1 MARRLGERP
10 LGATGTGERAQR
22 GLAEG
27 RWGMLVDAGGPRGR
41 GFAPDWR
48 LSGKGRGR
56 LPSGVLTNPVC
67 PAGRRQ
73 RGCSCGRCAGAEE
86 AWSSLWLG
94 RCPRSRFTGE
104 RRAARARPAARRRGC
119 SLLRGDNVRGRR
131 PTSPS
136 WALRLEQPLAPLW
149 TPFTMSP
156 LHPSPFDGC
165 LGATPG
171 WQNLR
176 PLCGQRADGVTTAP
190 CSVGG

>member
-1 MARRLGERP
+1 MACCLGERP

-27 RWGMLVDAGGPRGR
+27 RWGVRADAGSPRGR

-94 RCPRSRFTGE
+94 RCPRAVHVHVSRESVELRGPGPLPAVG
-104 RRAARARPAARRRGC
+104 AARSSAG
-119 SLLRGDNVRGRR
+119 
-131 PTSPS
+131 
-136 WALRLEQPLAPLW
+136 
-149 TPFTMSP
+149 TMSE
-156 LHPSPFDGC
+156 DGGPPVPRG
-165 LGATPG
+165 LSG
-171 WQNLR
+171 
-176 PLCGQRADGVTTAP
+176 
-190 CSVGG
+190 